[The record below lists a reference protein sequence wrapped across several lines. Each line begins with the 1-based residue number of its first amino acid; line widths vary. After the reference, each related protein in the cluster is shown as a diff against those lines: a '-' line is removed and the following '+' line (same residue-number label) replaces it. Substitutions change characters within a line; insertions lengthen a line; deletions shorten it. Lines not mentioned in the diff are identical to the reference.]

1 MIKRP
6 ISAGFT
12 PLAPLVAI
20 SGADMSLTLAGTLS
34 LMSGVINLT
43 NRINRVFIA
52 RLSGTAVFDPAGDQ
66 VGKVRD
72 AIATLQSGSAPRVL
86 GLIIEV
92 PPRRR
97 IFIPIT
103 ASILFHRNI
112 FNYNTLTSFS

>member
-1 MIKRP
+1 
-6 ISAGFT
+6 
-12 PLAPLVAI
+12 
-20 SGADMSLTLAGTLS
+20 
-34 LMSGVINLT
+34 MSGVINLT

-97 IFIPIT
+97 IFIPSQYLQLQH
-103 ASILFHRNI
+103 AHQFQLN
-112 FNYNTLTSFS
+112 